1 MHVSF
6 SDYFKKRFFK
16 LPQKIKIQFEKR
28 LQIFIKNPAHPLLHS
43 HPLKG
48 NLVGYRAFSVTG
60 DYRVI
65 YRFIDKNT
73 AKFTDIGP
81 HAHVYN

>member
-1 MHVSF
+1 MNILF
-6 SDYFKKRFFK
+6 SERFKKRFKK
-16 LPQKIKIQFEKR
+16 LSKKVQDKFAER
-28 LQIFIKNPAHPLLHS
+28 LDVFIKDTNSKILKI

-65 YRFIDKNT
+65 YRIIDKDNV
-73 AKFTDIGP
+73 KLIDIGK
-81 HAHVYN
+81 HSQVY

>member
-1 MHVSF
+1 MNVFF

-16 LPQKIKIQFEKR
+16 LPPKIKIQFEKR
-28 LQIFIKNPAHPLLHS
+28 LQIFIKNPAHPLLRS

-65 YRFIDKNT
+65 YRLTDKNA
-73 AKFTDIGP
+73 AKFMDIGP